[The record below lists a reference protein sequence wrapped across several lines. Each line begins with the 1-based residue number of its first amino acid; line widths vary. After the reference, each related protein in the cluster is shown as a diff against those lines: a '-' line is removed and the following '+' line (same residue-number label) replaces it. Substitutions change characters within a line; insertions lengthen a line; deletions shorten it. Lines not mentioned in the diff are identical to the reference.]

1 MDLHSIKNIAKFLS
15 TIGLVLSLFLT
26 IPSLTGLV
34 YHEPIKP
41 YLIFNLIF
49 FLFHYLLFSL
59 LWKHPAQMSIKEG
72 IFAVN
77 LVWILLG
84 IGGGIGLYLTSNV
97 TFAQAFFEAISGFT
111 TTGATIYGDIESLSH
126 TTLMLRSLYHWL
138 GGMGIIVLGVGLL
151 TIINPT
157 GSLTLFKAESTG
169 VTLEKLT
176 PKIKDTA
183 KRLWAVYIALT
194 LFDALLL
201 YAGGMNLFDAVNH
214 AFSTISTGGFST
226 KNASL
231 GYWENNTFIL
241 WVTTLFMFLSGINFI
256 AHLKALSKDFSGY
269 RSEEVL
275 WYTAVFLFLS
285 FALSVIHIYIGHDT
299 FFNAVTHSFFTIS
312 SIITTTGFASTDY
325 GQWSPIAIALIF
337 IPMFIGANAGSTAGG
352 VKVIRYVVLLK
363 NLGAQIKQILHP
375 NAVIGVYIDQKRIG
389 SKILGSVSGF
399 FFIYILTTLLLSFY
413 LYAKGYDYLTAM
425 SASIAVIGNI
435 GPGFG
440 HVGPADNFTIFS
452 EFDKVV
458 LAIFMIIGRL
468 EFYTFIILFSRE
480 FWKKF

>member
-1 MDLHSIKNIAKFLS
+1 MDLRSIKNIAKFLS
-15 TIGLVLSLFLT
+15 TIGLVLSLFLA
-26 IPSLTGLV
+26 IPSLTGII
-34 YHEPIKP
+34 YHESIKP

-97 TFAQAFFEAISGFT
+97 TFAKAFFEAISGFT
-111 TTGATIYGDIESLSH
+111 TTGATIYSDIESLSH

-194 LFDALLL
+194 LLDTLLL
-201 YAGGMNLFDAVNH
+201 YAGGMNLFDAINH

-231 GYWENNTFIL
+231 GYWENNAFIL
-241 WVTTLFMFLSGINFI
+241 WVTTFFMFVSGINFI
-256 AHLKALSKDFSGY
+256 AHLKAFSKDFSGY

-275 WYTAVFLFLS
+275 WYTAIFLILS
-285 FALSVIHIYIGHDT
+285 FALSFVHIFIGHDT
-299 FFNAVTHSFFTIS
+299 TFHAFTHSFFTIS

-325 GQWSPIAIALIF
+325 GQWSAAAIAIIF

-389 SKILGSVSGF
+389 SKVLGSVSGF
-399 FFIYILTTLLLSFY
+399 FFIYFLTTLLLSFY

-425 SASIAVIGNI
+425 SAAIAVIGNI